1 MLNLG
6 RASLRVYLAV
16 GSTDLRKAFDGLEG
30 VIRGKMESDPLSGH
44 LFVFCN
50 RTKSR
55 IKVLYFDGSGTW
67 VCAKRLEKGRFDWPD
82 PIGEVSKIILNAT
95 EFAALVDGL
104 QLTQTRAKIWWRKKI
119 TENTGAALK

>member
-16 GSTDLRKAFDGLEG
+16 GGTDLRKAFDGLQGE
-30 VIRGKMESDPLSGH
+30 VRNKMESDPVSGH

-50 RTKSR
+50 RAKSR
-55 IKVLYFDGSGTW
+55 IKVLYFDGSGMW

-82 PIGEVSKIILNAT
+82 PMEKVSKIILNAT

-104 QLTQTRAKIWWRKKI
+104 QLTQTRAKIWWRKKA
-119 TENTGAALK
+119 TEMT

>member
-16 GSTDLRKAFDGLEG
+16 GATDLRKAFDGLQGE
-30 VIRGKMESDPLSGH
+30 VKNKMEIDPMSGH

-50 RTKSR
+50 RAKSR
-55 IKVLYFDGSGTW
+55 LKVLYFDGSGMW

-82 PIGEVSKIILNAT
+82 PIEKVSKIVLSAT

-119 TENTGAALK
+119 IENSIAP

>member
-16 GSTDLRKAFDGLEG
+16 GATDLRKAFDGLQG
-30 VIRGKMESDPLSGH
+30 VVREKMEGDATSGH

-50 RTKSR
+50 KAKSR

-67 VCAKRLEKGRFDWPD
+67 ICAKRLEKGRFDWPEPMD
-82 PIGEVSKIILNAT
+82 KVNKIVLNST
-95 EFAALVDGL
+95 EFAALIDGL
-104 QLTQTRAKIWWRKKI
+104 QLTQTRAKMWWRKKAQ
-119 TENTGAALK
+119 EVV